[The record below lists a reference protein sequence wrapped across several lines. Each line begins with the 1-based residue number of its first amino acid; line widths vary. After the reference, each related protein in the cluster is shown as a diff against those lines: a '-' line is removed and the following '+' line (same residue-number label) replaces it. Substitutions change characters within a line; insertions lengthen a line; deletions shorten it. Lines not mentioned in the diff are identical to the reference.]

1 METKKF
7 PFTYLLFTFIITI
20 IRTIKTIRKGN
31 KVYDVLNAYL
41 ENGLKIVIHKISEV
55 KTVACGLW
63 IKLGSSYETDDNN
76 GLSHLAEHLLMNQND
91 VENEEYKRIISDI
104 TDNGVY
110 YNAATTKEYTC
121 YYFTGL
127 KSTIDDSL
135 NALSQIAM
143 KNREFN
149 EDAFENEKKVV
160 LQEAVSFY
168 SSFQQIKERTS
179 QALWGNM
186 GTGKIIMG
194 NLNNIENATK
204 SQVLELI
211 NKAYVPENAILTIV
225 GNVDYTDILQKIENK
240 FGIWDDVKVG
250 LEERN
255 VESEPGIYINKGS
268 GNSTVLS
275 IGFRAPGYGTANRLA
290 VEMMVRILG
299 SGSLQSRIVTEIRG
313 KRGLAY
319 NVGGFASFFEKR
331 GTIGFT
337 VVCDKNRSIET
348 AKVLSDVI
356 IQAREHGFNEDEIIR
371 EKHVMETNMILAI
384 DNITEHLKYIG
395 RCSSMDKNFYIEN
408 EIRLIRNIQK
418 EYVDR
423 AAKQLLCD
431 LNMGVAVIG
440 SSNAERLL
448 ETIAV

>member
-7 PFTYLLFTFIITI
+7 PFTYLLFTFLITI

-275 IGFRAPGYGTANRLA
+275 IGFRAQGYGTANRLA

>member
-7 PFTYLLFTFIITI
+7 PFTYLLFTFLITI

-55 KTVACGLW
+55 KMVACGLW

>member
-7 PFTYLLFTFIITI
+7 PFTYLLFTFLITI

-143 KNREFN
+143 KNRKFN

>member
-7 PFTYLLFTFIITI
+7 PFTYLLFTFLITI

-423 AAKQLLCD
+423 AAKQLLWD

>member
-7 PFTYLLFTFIITI
+7 PFTYLLFTFLITI

-423 AAKQLLCD
+423 EAKQLLCD

>member
-7 PFTYLLFTFIITI
+7 PFTYLLFTFLITI

-290 VEMMVRILG
+290 VEMMVRIIG

>member
-7 PFTYLLFTFIITI
+7 PFTYLLCTFLITI

>member
-7 PFTYLLFTFIITI
+7 PFTYLLFTFLITI

-186 GTGKIIMG
+186 GTGKIMG

>member
-7 PFTYLLFTFIITI
+7 PFTYLLFTFLITI
-20 IRTIKTIRKGN
+20 IRIIKTIRKGN

-423 AAKQLLCD
+423 AAKQLLFD

>member
-7 PFTYLLFTFIITI
+7 PFTYLLFTFLITI

-250 LEERN
+250 
-255 VESEPGIYINKGS
+255 
-268 GNSTVLS
+268 
-275 IGFRAPGYGTANRLA
+275 
-290 VEMMVRILG
+290 
-299 SGSLQSRIVTEIRG
+299 
-313 KRGLAY
+313 
-319 NVGGFASFFEKR
+319 
-331 GTIGFT
+331 
-337 VVCDKNRSIET
+337 
-348 AKVLSDVI
+348 
-356 IQAREHGFNEDEIIR
+356 
-371 EKHVMETNMILAI
+371 
-384 DNITEHLKYIG
+384 
-395 RCSSMDKNFYIEN
+395 
-408 EIRLIRNIQK
+408 
-418 EYVDR
+418 
-423 AAKQLLCD
+423 
-431 LNMGVAVIG
+431 
-440 SSNAERLL
+440 
-448 ETIAV
+448 

>member
-1 METKKF
+1 MEIKKF
-7 PFTYLLFTFIITI
+7 PFTYLLFTFLITI
-20 IRTIKTIRKGN
+20 IRTIKTIREGN

-348 AKVLSDVI
+348 ARVLSDVI

>member
-7 PFTYLLFTFIITI
+7 PFTYLLFTFLITI

-104 TDNGVY
+104 TDKGVY

>member
-7 PFTYLLFTFIITI
+7 PFTYLLFTFLITI

-149 EDAFENEKKVV
+149 EYAFENEKKVV

>member
-7 PFTYLLFTFIITI
+7 PFTYLLFTFLITI

-319 NVGGFASFFEKR
+319 NVGDLLVF
-331 GTIGFT
+331 
-337 VVCDKNRSIET
+337 
-348 AKVLSDVI
+348 
-356 IQAREHGFNEDEIIR
+356 
-371 EKHVMETNMILAI
+371 
-384 DNITEHLKYIG
+384 LK
-395 RCSSMDKNFYIEN
+395 
-408 EIRLIRNIQK
+408 K
-418 EYVDR
+418 EE
-423 AAKQLLCD
+423 L
-431 LNMGVAVIG
+431 
-440 SSNAERLL
+440 
-448 ETIAV
+448 

>member
-7 PFTYLLFTFIITI
+7 PFTYLLFTFLITI

-110 YNAATTKEYTC
+110 YNAATTKENTC

>member
-7 PFTYLLFTFIITI
+7 PFTYLLFTFLITI
-20 IRTIKTIRKGN
+20 IRIIKTIRKGN

-225 GNVDYTDILQKIENK
+225 GNVDYTDIRQKIENN

>member
-7 PFTYLLFTFIITI
+7 PFTYLLFTFLITI

-348 AKVLSDVI
+348 AKVLSDVM

-440 SSNAERLL
+440 SSNVERLL

>member
-7 PFTYLLFTFIITI
+7 PFTYLLFTFLITI

-63 IKLGSSYETDDNN
+63 IKLGSSYETDENN

>member
-7 PFTYLLFTFIITI
+7 PFTYLLFTFLITI

-204 SQVLELI
+204 SRVLELI

>member
-7 PFTYLLFTFIITI
+7 PFTYLLFTFLITI

-275 IGFRAPGYGTANRLA
+275 IGFRATGYGTANRLA

>member
-7 PFTYLLFTFIITI
+7 PFTYLLFTFLIII

>member
-7 PFTYLLFTFIITI
+7 PFTYLLFTFLITI

-168 SSFQQIKERTS
+168 SSFKQIKERTS

-371 EKHVMETNMILAI
+371 E
-384 DNITEHLKYIG
+384 Y
-395 RCSSMDKNFYIEN
+395 
-408 EIRLIRNIQK
+408 
-418 EYVDR
+418 
-423 AAKQLLCD
+423 D
-431 LNMGVAVIG
+431 L
-440 SSNAERLL
+440 SNR
-448 ETIAV
+448 

>member
-7 PFTYLLFTFIITI
+7 PFTYLLFTFLITI

-194 NLNNIENATK
+194 NLNNIETATK

>member
-7 PFTYLLFTFIITI
+7 PFTYLLFTFLITI

-290 VEMMVRILG
+290 VEVMVRILG

>member
-7 PFTYLLFTFIITI
+7 PFTYLLFTFLITI

>member
-7 PFTYLLFTFIITI
+7 PFTYLLFTFLITI

-31 KVYDVLNAYL
+31 KVYDVLKAYL

>member
-7 PFTYLLFTFIITI
+7 PFTYLLFTFRITI